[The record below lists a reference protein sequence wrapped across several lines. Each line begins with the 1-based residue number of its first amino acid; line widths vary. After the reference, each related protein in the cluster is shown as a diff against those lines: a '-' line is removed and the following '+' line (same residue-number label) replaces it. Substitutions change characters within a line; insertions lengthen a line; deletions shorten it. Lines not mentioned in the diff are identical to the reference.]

1 MKSLLG
7 SLLKNRGFF
16 PGEKGLIRSRRLLF
30 CKLAIIVFLIAGCQ
44 NYTPEQEAIIAEIKQ
59 EREEKDRDFREH
71 EQSPLLPE
79 DKENFRGLNYFPVD
93 LSLRFEGAIV
103 KYDSVIADTIVGTK
117 GEARPAIKYGYFPF
131 NYRGKECRLEVYKI
145 LRDNPE
151 YAKYLFLGFTDAS
164 GGKETYG
171 GGRYIDMVE
180 NEENYYVVDFNRAY
194 NPYCAYNPKY
204 SCAIPPATNR
214 LPFAVNAGEKIFKEH

>member
-1 MKSLLG
+1 MAFILQGIKSG
-7 SLLKNRGFF
+7 G
-16 PGEKGLIRSRRLLF
+16 RLLF
-30 CKLAIIVFLIAGCQ
+30 AQLALIAILTAGCES
-44 NYTPEQEAIIAEIKQ
+44 YTPEQEAIIAEIHQ
-59 EREEKDRDFREH
+59 EREEKDRDFKEH

-79 DKENFRGLNYFPVD
+79 DKENFRGLNYFTVN
-93 LSLRFEGAIV
+93 LSLRFEGEIV
-103 KYDSVIADTIVGTK
+103 KYDSVIPDTIMGTK

-131 NYRGKECRLEVYKI
+131 SYRGKEYRLEVYKI

-164 GGKETYG
+164 GAKETYG
-171 GGRYIDMVE
+171 GGRYIDMTE

-204 SCAIPPATNR
+204 SCAIPPAANR
-214 LPFAVNAGEKIFKEH
+214 LPFKVEAGEKIFKEH